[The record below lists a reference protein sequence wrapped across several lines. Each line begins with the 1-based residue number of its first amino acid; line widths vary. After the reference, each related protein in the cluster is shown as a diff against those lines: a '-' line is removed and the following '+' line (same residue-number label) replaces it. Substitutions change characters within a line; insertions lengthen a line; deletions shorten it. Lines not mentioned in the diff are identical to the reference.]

1 MGGDE
6 KEVALVHAPLT
17 VRPTPFPRASF
28 EKAKRAATVF
38 NTLIDRV
45 SREAEYLQK
54 TLALAAEHDD
64 FTVRLPSQSLAL
76 SVTLVLPF
84 GHNMPLDVRSTFL
97 LVQFWM

>member
-45 SREAEYLQK
+45 SRDAEYLQR
-54 TLALAAEHDD
+54 TLALAAEYDE
-64 FTVRLPSQSLAL
+64 FTVGHSYSKPSPIS
-76 SVTLVLPF
+76 
-84 GHNMPLDVRSTFL
+84 DVRSAI
-97 LVQFWM
+97 VSQQAN